1 MLDRPVDTTP
11 GSFRIVLLNAVG
23 KKRTMEF
30 STEHEAVEFLKETYC
45 TEAPLSFQYSD
56 GSPVEARVIERIYSR
71 VFSSEGG

>member
-1 MLDRPVDTTP
+1 VDTATRR
-11 GSFRIVLLNAVG
+11 FKIELLNSVG

-30 STEHEAVEFLKETYC
+30 STENEAVEFLKETYC